1 MKRILAI
8 ILTVTGLLLAAKSQ
22 AGTDTW
28 NQLSGGNASGSWNTV
43 ANPPW
48 STGALPGATDTADFS
63 TLDITADS
71 AVTLDGNQSINALI
85 FGDTVTNTAAG
96 WVLSPGTPDTSTLTL
111 SGTTPTI
118 TVNGLG
124 AGKAATISAS
134 LAGTAGFTKAGA
146 GTLTLANTNSITGNV
161 TLAGGA
167 LLLANTNALQLSSG
181 NVIAVQTG
189 STLISA
195 AGSGGTVLYD
205 SNVANL
211 LHIQS
216 GGALNLT
223 NGINSGLLQL
233 DTGSQYSTTNSGTT
247 ISARGLDGAIP
258 AVQMG
263 SVNIPLIMVLGAS
276 AATNP
281 STQTVK
287 FDGTGSG
294 ASVFRFAMQNVGVT
308 AGGTQNFIFDVA
320 HSASAVQ
327 DLNVTGA
334 WDLQSDN
341 SATRIITKQGAGV
354 LRVND
359 LYTHPENYDL
369 LVNGGTFISGKTGA
383 SINNFKTV
391 TVPPSKS
398 VPVSS

>member
-134 LAGTAGFTKAGA
+134 
-146 GTLTLANTNSITGNV
+146 
-161 TLAGGA
+161 
-167 LLLANTNALQLSSG
+167 
-181 NVIAVQTG
+181 
-189 STLISA
+189 
-195 AGSGGTVLYD
+195 
-205 SNVANL
+205 
-211 LHIQS
+211 
-216 GGALNLT
+216 
-223 NGINSGLLQL
+223 
-233 DTGSQYSTTNSGTT
+233 
-247 ISARGLDGAIP
+247 R
-258 AVQMG
+258 
-263 SVNIPLIMVLGAS
+263 
-276 AATNP
+276 
-281 STQTVK
+281 
-287 FDGTGSG
+287 
-294 ASVFRFAMQNVGVT
+294 
-308 AGGTQNFIFDVA
+308 
-320 HSASAVQ
+320 
-327 DLNVTGA
+327 
-334 WDLQSDN
+334 
-341 SATRIITKQGAGV
+341 
-354 LRVND
+354 
-359 LYTHPENYDL
+359 
-369 LVNGGTFISGKTGA
+369 
-383 SINNFKTV
+383 
-391 TVPPSKS
+391 
-398 VPVSS
+398 